1 MSSPAVPVGIDNEVE
16 FGKNR
21 MYTRFIDE
29 LAFWI
34 VELVIIFYIYLLFVY
49 NFLKIKKTAV

>member
-1 MSSPAVPVGIDNEVE
+1 MSSPVVPVGIDNEVE

-34 VELVIIFYIYLLFVY
+34 VELI
-49 NFLKIKKTAV
+49 FLKLFYF